1 MCHTFIYKGFGI
13 SYCLLQIKIQTIW
26 ANSTPFCCTSYHLH
40 PRTSQVDSLQL
51 WFGLGFPSACI
62 LSQLFPDTVL
72 FIFQTQTSIS
82 ALFKICEG
90 KAFPFLSFF
99 SFNTLNIIFS
109 YRWILPSTTEHVLL
123 NDHSVLVCLG
133 CCNKT
138 PLTWWLKQQTFIS
151 HGSGDWEV

>member
-90 KAFPFLSFF
+90 KAFPCLSFF
-99 SFNTLNIIFS
+99 LLMPS
-109 YRWILPSTTEHVLL
+109 ILYFHIDEYYLVLL
-123 NDHSVLVCLG
+123 SMSYLMTTV
-133 CCNKT
+133 
-138 PLTWWLKQQTFIS
+138 S
-151 HGSGDWEV
+151 

>member
-13 SYCLLQIKIQTIW
+13 SYCLLQIKIQTVW

-99 SFNTLNIIFS
+99 LLIPS
-109 YRWILPSTTEHVLL
+109 ILYFHIDEYYLVLL
-123 NDHSVLVCLG
+123 SMSYLMTTV
-133 CCNKT
+133 
-138 PLTWWLKQQTFIS
+138 S
-151 HGSGDWEV
+151 